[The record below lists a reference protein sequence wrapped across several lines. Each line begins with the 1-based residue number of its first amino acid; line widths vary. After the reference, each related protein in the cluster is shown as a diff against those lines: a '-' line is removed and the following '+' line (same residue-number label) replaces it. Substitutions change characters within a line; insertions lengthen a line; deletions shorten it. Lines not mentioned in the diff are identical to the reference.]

1 VKTYITSIGTA
12 NPEFAYSQSDI
23 LSFMLRALSPNGE
36 EERKLRALYR
46 ASGIQRRYSVLPDYQ
61 PNTLNYLLYPH
72 HPQLLPSPT
81 VGERMKI
88 YQKEALPLAVKA
100 IENCLT
106 KATHLKKNEIT
117 HLIVVSCTGMYAPGL
132 DIELMEKLEF
142 NSHIQRVAI
151 QFMGCYGAFN
161 GLKVANALCKTSP
174 TSKVLLVC
182 TELCSLHF
190 QHSKS
195 DDQLLAAALF
205 ADGAAAVLIENQP
218 TSEINFSMQHFWCD
232 VFSEGKRDMAW
243 HIADFG
249 FEMVLSSYVPD
260 LLGKGIKTLMER
272 LMSNANMNWSDIELF
287 AIHPGGKRIVEE
299 IEKALNI
306 EKKQNHFSYEIL
318 KNYGNM
324 SSVTVLFVLERLLNS
339 LANHDIGKKVLSM
352 AFGPGLTVESA
363 VLEVSAKSERY

>member
-23 LSFMLRALSPNGE
+23 LSFMLRALSPDSE

-46 ASGIQRRYSVLPDYQ
+46 ASGIKNRYSVLPDYQ
-61 PNTLNYLLYPH
+61 PNTSNYLLYPH

-88 YQKEALPLAVKA
+88 YQKEALPLAIKA
-100 IENCLT
+100 VENCLA
-106 KATHLKKNEIT
+106 KVNHLKKREIT
-117 HLIVVSCTGMYAPGL
+117 HIVVVSCTGMYAPGL
-132 DIELMEKLEF
+132 DIDLMEKMGF

-161 GLKVANALCKTSP
+161 GLKVADALCKTSP
-174 TSKVLLVC
+174 NAKVLVVC

-205 ADGAAAVLIENQP
+205 ADGAASVLIENQP
-218 TSEINFSMQHFWCD
+218 NSEFNFALHHFWCD

-243 HIADFG
+243 RIADLG

-260 LLGKGIKTLMER
+260 LLGKGIKTLIER
-272 LMSNANMNWSDIELF
+272 LIANANMKWSEIELF
-287 AIHPGGKRIVEE
+287 AIHPGGKRILEE

-306 EKKQNHFSYEIL
+306 EKEQNHFSYEVL

-324 SSVTVLFVLERLLNS
+324 SSVTVLFVLEKILNS
-339 LANHDIGKKVLSM
+339 LTKNDLEKKVLSM

-363 VLEVSAKSERY
+363 VLEVYKSK